1 MYITL
6 TAALLVIFILPIL
19 YSKTK
24 TAISMIFTGIILL
37 ILLLFI
43 YNKYYE
49 VLKTTFG
56 YAIGGLESFAI
67 GKNQSA
73 NIRTAQ
79 IQWAIENNKFIFAGA
94 GIGKNVRMLESFYSL
109 YYYRYGLIGV
119 LLYLAIPF
127 TTAFVA
133 YGIAKKEYKTNK
145 RTAAFYLSLFV
156 YYVVSPIGML
166 SSCNQDTPKTAFLFY
181 GLMGLVFHKYSLVK
195 NKNRYGAMIT
205 YC

>member
-1 MYITL
+1 M
-6 TAALLVIFILPIL
+6 AVLLIIFILPLL

-24 TAISMIFTGIILL
+24 TAVRMIFTGIIV
-37 ILLLFI
+37 FI

-73 NIRTAQ
+73 SIRTEQ
-79 IQWAIENNKFIFAGA
+79 IQWAIKNNKFIFAGA

-119 LLYLAIPF
+119 LLYLTIPF
-127 TTAFVA
+127 ATAFVA
-133 YGIAKKEYKTNK
+133 
-145 RTAAFYLSLFV
+145 
-156 YYVVSPIGML
+156 
-166 SSCNQDTPKTAFLFY
+166 
-181 GLMGLVFHKYSLVK
+181 
-195 NKNRYGAMIT
+195 
-205 YC
+205 